1 MKKYKGYLITAGIM
15 MIIGASLWLLNAF
28 VLKRVGEAFGANVSI
43 DIILILAVLGTGI
56 AFLFPNYI
64 QKLANY
70 KNNKHFL
77 QIIGFALLII
87 SVIPIIS
94 ELFNLN
100 IGYVGFGFIPVIL
113 MIISSI
119 IVIYVGFSYDK
130 DIKYN
135 SENTSNSS
143 DESDNNE
150 DKKGN

>member
-28 VLKRVGEAFGANVSI
+28 VLKWVGEAFGANVSI

-94 ELFNLN
+94 
-100 IGYVGFGFIPVIL
+100 
-113 MIISSI
+113 
-119 IVIYVGFSYDK
+119 
-130 DIKYN
+130 
-135 SENTSNSS
+135 
-143 DESDNNE
+143 
-150 DKKGN
+150 